1 LSSLATSFFLGD
13 TKNMFAFNSEKEAE
27 LVKSVHGK
35 SDAVL
40 TTKKT
45 QKKARSPSNRRKLD

>member
-1 LSSLATSFFLGD
+1 
-13 TKNMFAFNSEKEAE
+13 MFAFNSEKEAE